1 MSEENSVTWL
11 CQRCGRR
18 QDIELETDPVLLRVC
33 DSCKI
38 ENWTRPVKGVVET
51 IEEIKVPLDSGPS
64 LDGDSK
70 ETSEVTVKV
79 KLDTEEVD
87 KKLEA
92 TKAKIAELN
101 AELAELEK

>member
-38 ENWTRPVKGVVET
+38 ENWTRPVKGAVEAIEAPKEEEPVVEAET
-51 IEEIKVPLDSGPS
+51 VEEV
-64 LDGDSK
+64 
-70 ETSEVTVKV
+70 VVKV
-79 KLDTEEVD
+79 DIDTEEVD